1 MNLERVSSHVSIRNA
16 LPDLVD
22 SAVLV
27 PVMPHA
33 DGPAILLGRRGDHL
47 SSHRGQICFPGG
59 RREPTDPDPVA
70 CALREAHEEVGI
82 RAEEVI
88 VLGLLDDHVTS
99 TGFRITPVVGLL
111 RTGREVNPT
120 SDELVSI
127 HQISLTRLARRETWS
142 RETVQQGQA
151 LRIVQEVFRV
161 DGHRV
166 WGATARIVR
175 QLLAV
180 IAEP

>member
-1 MNLERVSSHVSIRNA
+1 MNLDRLGAHVSIRNA
-16 LPDLVD
+16 MPDLVA

-27 PVMPHA
+27 PVVPRV

-59 RREPTDPDPVA
+59 RLEPTDSDLVA
-70 CALREAHEEVGI
+70 CALREAREEVGI
-82 RAEEVI
+82 EAEEVT

-111 RTGREVNPT
+111 RTGREVTPT

-127 HQISLTRLARRETWS
+127 HQISLARLARRDTWS
-142 RETVQQGQA
+142 RETVQQGQT

-161 DGHRV
+161 DGHQV

-175 QLLAV
+175 QLIAV
-180 IAEP
+180 IAGG